1 MNMSFIPRRLK
12 VPQRQNQYLICFISP
27 IPQHSVCQIAG
38 MKEAFAEYM
47 KK

>member
-1 MNMSFIPRRLK
+1 MSLTLMRLQ
-12 VPQRQNQYLICFISP
+12 VPQRQNWYFIYFVSP
-27 IPQHSVCQIAG
+27 TPEHSVCQIVG